1 MKNIQILIFQSWKV
15 MEISYYMWTLGYIL
29 CLEKTKKISKI
40 EKKFFTKFFK
50 MWFSDFGQKMHV
62 PTLLDPFWQFSLRV
76 YILCRKYPKI
86 GSILFFVCRQL
97 RKTGFFGRK
106 MVKIGKIGK
115 ECSNHFNKARNESGT
130 PNLVGLDP
138 KNVKIAPC
146 VPELEPISYLISH
159 IV

>member
-1 MKNIQILIFQSWKV
+1 ML
-15 MEISYYMWTLGYIL
+15 
-29 CLEKTKKISKI
+29 
-40 EKKFFTKFFK
+40 
-50 MWFSDFGQKMHV
+50 
-62 PTLLDPFWQFSLRV
+62 
-76 YILCRKYPKI
+76 
-86 GSILFFVCRQL
+86 LFFVCRQL

-146 VPELEPISYLISH
+146 VPELELGGAFPLIQIQCLKS
-159 IV
+159 